1 MHYKDSFF
9 YFQVNRVLNSL
20 YHQNRRDVSIVVQK
34 YAVTTLLGKNPSV
47 QDVINVVLSIPH
59 QSRLELSKYVISKVL
74 QMTEKDSKAG

>member
-1 MHYKDSFF
+1 M
-9 YFQVNRVLNSL
+9 NRVLNSL